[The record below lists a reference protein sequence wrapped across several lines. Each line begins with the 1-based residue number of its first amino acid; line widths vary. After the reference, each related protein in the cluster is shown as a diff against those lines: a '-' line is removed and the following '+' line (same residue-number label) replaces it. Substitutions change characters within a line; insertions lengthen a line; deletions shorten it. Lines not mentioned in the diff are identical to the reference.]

1 MAPEQGPAA
10 GAGGRRRAGAALRLL
25 RALGPCP
32 SPGQVE
38 DALRL
43 AGPEAAGA
51 VLAGAPQ
58 PLRVAEGAPGGRRFL
73 LCDANRVGDSYRD
86 PFANVYRPPR
96 PDAPLPAAGARAA
109 EEAANDLY
117 ETYCHQYHGSGTS
130 SVFVTEPPGGRLLG
144 YFAFKKVVRSG
155 DGGGEGGGA
164 RSARGTGTTS
174 CGRPPSRR
182 PRPPRRSKCGARS
195 Y

>member
-1 MAPEQGPAA
+1 MAPEGPA
-10 GAGGRRRAGAALRLL
+10 GAGKRAGAALRLL

-86 PFANVYRPPR
+86 PFANAYRPPR
-96 PDAPLPAAGARAA
+96 PDAPLPAAGVRAV

-130 SVFVTEPPGGRLLG
+130 SVFVSEAPGERLLG

-155 DGGGEGGGA
+155 DGSGEGGGA
-164 RSARGTGTTS
+164 PPAHGTGTTLS
-174 CGRPPSRR
+174 GRPPSRH
-182 PRPPRRSKCGARS
+182 PRPPRRSKCGARC